1 MSFAS
6 SPFAKGTFPSGQ
18 RGMAPGGSKTEEGS
32 EGGREEGVE
41 DEDEDEGEEAGK
53 PRWALEEG

>member
-6 SPFAKGTFPSGQ
+6 SPFAKGTFPAGH
-18 RGMAPGGSKTEEGS
+18 RGMAPWGKTEEGS
-32 EGGREEGVE
+32 EEGREEGGE